1 MGRVSATRIG
11 TLCRNP
17 ETKRSTL
24 TMFPE
29 QYEHLQIMSHAVI
42 GFPNLEENE
51 KAIAGLAD
59 AGVHLIELQVPFSDP
74 VADGHTLVNACYE
87 ALKHGGSVQA
97 TLDLAQRVCTRH
109 PEVTFVLMSYL
120 NPLYRYGLER
130 LFEAAVAAG
139 IKGMIVPDWPVEEI
153 EPWLPKLDAL
163 GLSPILMV
171 TPNTALDRVARIAR
185 ASRGMIYVVSR
196 MGVTGHETQWG
207 DKFQRYIAEIRK
219 HTDLPLAV
227 GFGVRT
233 LTDLNALEGKAEV
246 AAFCSQ
252 YIEWQRDEGSD
263 IAASKMKSIVQAL
276 GDS

>member
-1 MGRVSATRIG
+1 
-11 TLCRNP
+11 
-17 ETKRSTL
+17 
-24 TMFPE
+24 MFPA
-29 QYEHLQIMSHAVI
+29 QYENLQIMSHAVI

-59 AGVHLIELQVPFSDP
+59 AGVRLIELQVPFSDP

-97 TLDLAQRVCTRH
+97 TLDLAQRVCASH
-109 PEVTFVLMSYL
+109 PEVTFILMSYL

-130 LFEAAVAAG
+130 LFQAAAAAG
-139 IKGMIVPDWPVEEI
+139 IKAMIVPDWPVEEI
-153 EPWLPKLDAL
+153 EPWLPRLDEI

-171 TPNTALDRVARIAR
+171 TPNTALPRIERIAK
-185 ASRGMIYVVSR
+185 ASRSMIYVVSR
-196 MGVTGHETQWG
+196 MGVTGHETSWG

-233 LTDLNALEGKAEV
+233 IDDLQALKGKAEV

-252 YIEWQRDEGSD
+252 YIEWQRDDGSET
-263 IAASKMKSIVQAL
+263 AADRMKSIVQEL
-276 GDS
+276 GAS

>member
-1 MGRVSATRIG
+1 
-11 TLCRNP
+11 
-17 ETKRSTL
+17 
-24 TMFPE
+24 MFPA
-29 QYEHLQIMSHAVI
+29 QYESLQIMSHAVV
-42 GFPNLEENE
+42 GFPSLEENE
-51 KAIAGLAD
+51 KAIAGLVE

-74 VADGHTLVNACYE
+74 VADGHTLVNACHE
-87 ALKHGGSVQA
+87 ALKTGGSVQA
-97 TLDLAQRVCTRH
+97 TLDLAERVCARH
-109 PEVTFVLMSYL
+109 PEATFILMSYL

-130 LFEAAVAAG
+130 LFEKAAAVG
-139 IKGMIVPDWPVEEI
+139 IKAMIIPDWPVEEI
-153 EPWLPKLDAL
+153 EPWLPKLDEL

-171 TPNTALDRVARIAR
+171 TPNTADERVERITN

-207 DKFQRYIAEIRK
+207 EKFQNYIADIRK

-233 LTDLNALEGKAEV
+233 NADLAALEGKAEV

-263 IAASKMKSIVQAL
+263 VAAQKMKGIVQ
-276 GDS
+276 GIG

>member
-1 MGRVSATRIG
+1 
-11 TLCRNP
+11 
-17 ETKRSTL
+17 
-24 TMFPE
+24 MFPS
-29 QYEHLQIMSHAVI
+29 QYEHLQIMSHAVV
-42 GFPNLEENE
+42 GFPSLEENE

-59 AGVHLIELQVPFSDP
+59 AGVGLIELQVPFSDP

-87 ALKHGGSVQA
+87 ALKHGGSVKA
-97 TLDLAQRVCTRH
+97 TLHLAERVCARH

-120 NPLYRYGLER
+120 NPLFRYGLER
-130 LFEAAVAAG
+130 LFEDAAAAG
-139 IKGMIVPDWPVEEI
+139 IKGLIVPDWPVEEI
-153 EPWLPKLDAL
+153 EPWLPKLDEL

-171 TPNTALDRVARIAR
+171 TPNTALDRVERIAR

-207 DKFQRYIAEIRK
+207 EKFQRYIDEIRK

-233 LTDLNALEGKAEV
+233 LDDLKALQGKAEV

-252 YIEWQRDEGSD
+252 YIEWQRDDGSEV
-263 IAASKMKSIVQAL
+263 AADRMKSIVQSL
-276 GDS
+276 GAA